1 MTLDRLGRQ
10 RLRAANQSKR
20 GTNKASPT
28 SLWHLQAAA
37 GHGHEH
43 VLLVHSSG
51 LGELGLLGQDI
62 IPPERLVTPHLQRRL
77 QAPAPGAAYIN
88 SAPLPVSREA
98 SGGDHE
104 SPAVPLNRTPPTMIF
119 SDLYKSP
126 RSPLSKLRNSFPH
139 AVPPPSDI
147 DADLVSRDKAKQKEA
162 VRKYLAE
169 KVRNDWEFVWPPLTP
184 SAPTNKPPDRDGAP
198 PSNGTPASP
207 QDVAENGNPDGASAP
222 ATGNDDA
229 PRDPG
234 EEADSESDAESVYST
249 ISEDPVHFRPR
260 AEWASDLSDD
270 DDEPHVVPCP
280 FRFANPEAVGKAVR
294 TSIETKRTRRR
305 RALRE
310 EATWNHG
317 LACFEAR
324 RNAWTGA
331 RTVRVKPKPPAPV
344 SPTSTRRI
352 FWRHHRTESSA
363 SHTAGTFSGSPPA
376 PTSPLRPTT
385 TRNSQQTDT
394 SSEPDSA
401 RSGGGVQSTAFREST
416 GPPSP
421 YPVETLLPVP
431 PPLLPPQ
438 NPMRASVTPSMYAS
452 LYDKVVVQSLQPSCP
467 VNLSDMLRAC
477 VVGWKR
483 DGEWPPKSSYP
494 TPVHISA
501 QATAAE
507 LLVIRQRKQHQQQQ
521 QQNAITRKQ
530 APAPRGNTTAVPASR
545 RLSLVGLLGGG
556 GNKAASGEKPAQE
569 EKEKSKEGKENQA
582 SHSHSHSDEGGG
594 SSSKALFRRSLQKVF
609 SLGQH
614 QHHPQPGHGNTGGGV
629 GANGDATSPLSPSTK
644 EVNAAG

>member
-1 MTLDRLGRQ
+1 
-10 RLRAANQSKR
+10 
-20 GTNKASPT
+20 
-28 SLWHLQAAA
+28 
-37 GHGHEH
+37 
-43 VLLVHSSG
+43 
-51 LGELGLLGQDI
+51 
-62 IPPERLVTPHLQRRL
+62 
-77 QAPAPGAAYIN
+77 
-88 SAPLPVSREA
+88 
-98 SGGDHE
+98 
-104 SPAVPLNRTPPTMIF
+104 MIF

-147 DADLVSRDKAKQKEA
+147 DADLVSKDKAKQKEA

-169 KVRNDWEFVWPPLTP
+169 KVRSDWEFVWPPLAASP
-184 SAPTNKPPDRDGAP
+184 SAPTNEPPDRDSAP
-198 PSNGTPASP
+198 SSNGTTTSA

-222 ATGNDDA
+222 VTGNDDA
-229 PRDPG
+229 ARDPG

-270 DDEPHVVPCP
+270 DEEPHVVPCP

-310 EATWNHG
+310 EATWNQG

-324 RNAWTGA
+324 RDAWTGA
-331 RTVRVKPKPPAPV
+331 RIVRVKPKPPAPV

-363 SHTAGTFSGSPPA
+363 SHSAGTSGSPPA
-376 PTSPLRPTT
+376 PASPLRPTT
-385 TRNSQQTDT
+385 TSNSQQTDT

-401 RSGGGVQSTAFREST
+401 KNGGGVQSTVSQEST

-452 LYDKVVVQSLQPSCP
+452 LYDKVVVQNLQPSCP

-483 DGEWPPKSSYP
+483 DGEWPPKPSYP

-521 QQNAITRKQ
+521 QQNAVMRKQ
-530 APAPRGNTTAVPASR
+530 APAPRGNATAVPASR
-545 RLSLVGLLGGG
+545 RLSLVGLLGGGG

-569 EKEKSKEGKENQA
+569 EKEKNKEGKENQA

-629 GANGDATSPLSPSTK
+629 GANGDPTSPLSPSTK